1 MSIMNLEKP
10 EWHDFFNRMSKILIG
25 KNAELEV
32 DALEIGS
39 LIAAEWVPLLGIVYD
54 PHSDILAVMVDGLD
68 HMIRQP
74 QAVFVDMQGAA
85 LTSMEVLDAEQV
97 RHIVKLRDPLLLP
110 PP

>member
-1 MSIMNLEKP
+1 MSITKLEKP
-10 EWHDFFNRMSKILIG
+10 EWHDYFDRMSKILIG
-25 KNAELEV
+25 RSAELEV

-39 LIAAEWVPLLGIVYD
+39 QIAADWIPLLGIVYD

-74 QAVFVDMQGAA
+74 KTIFVDMNGSA
-85 LTSMEVLDAEQV
+85 LSSMEVIDAEQI